1 MGDPAARGQAR
12 TDGYSGRALSKLM
25 ISVQGHAYA
34 KDDPTIEG
42 AELLEVVDEKIESYA
57 KRARSAPVA
66 LAP

>member
-1 MGDPAARGQAR
+1 
-12 TDGYSGRALSKLM
+12 M

-34 KDDPTIEG
+34 KDDPTVEG

-66 LAP
+66 LAPYGRAPLLWYHRL

>member
-1 MGDPAARGQAR
+1 
-12 TDGYSGRALSKLM
+12 M